1 MHCCIN
7 TYSIKLSDINSLK
20 EKRMILRKILSD
32 LKNKFNA
39 SIVETGK
46 QDSKYWMEISLAL
59 ITNSN
64 GEMDSI
70 LSSIEKR
77 FSFFN
82 LEVYD
87 IISEKW

>member
-59 ITNSN
+59 ITNST

-82 LEVYD
+82 LEICD

>member
-7 TYSIKLSDINSLK
+7 TYSIKLSGINSLK
-20 EKRMILRKILSD
+20 DKRMILRKILSD

>member
-7 TYSIKLSDINSLK
+7 TYSIKLFGINSLK
-20 EKRMILRKILSD
+20 EKRMVLRKILSD

-59 ITNSN
+59 ITNAT

-82 LEVYD
+82 LEICD